1 MNNLNSGF
9 KKIIFVIV
17 IFACSGLILSGCAN
31 DDYAIEARYWKV
43 KKQAEKILRNPH
55 ATPPNELE
63 RAVNT
68 LNKFSEKYPKSNLS
82 VDADFSIANLYIIKE
97 NYDSGRAQL
106 KKIML
111 KYEKSKE
118 LVAQA
123 IFLSGNSYEL
133 QDKWPAALEQY
144 RKIMQDYSE
153 TMKGLE
159 IPIYIAQHYK
169 IKYEPDKM
177 MTALG
182 EAISYYK
189 AIAARHPVTPLS
201 FNMDMLVAQ
210 CYAEMKDYQDAV
222 NTLNSMLS
230 TYNGKVNF
238 EQIFL
243 SLASIY
249 SQKLNNPA
257 KAIEVL
263 KVLLKEYP
271 KSRYANPAKDM
282 IKRLSEKTIK

>member
-1 MNNLNSGF
+1 MNNLTSSF
-9 KKIIFVIV
+9 KKIFSLVA

-31 DDYAIEARYWKV
+31 DDYAIEKRYWKA

-63 RAVNT
+63 KAVDT
-68 LNKFSEKYPKSNLS
+68 LNKFSEKFPKSNLG

-106 KKIML
+106 KKLIQ
-111 KYEKSKE
+111 KYKKSKE

-123 IFLSGNSYEL
+123 IFLIGNSYEL
-133 QDKWPAALEQY
+133 QDKWPSALEQY
-144 RKIMQDYSE
+144 QKITQDYSE

-159 IPIYIAQHYK
+159 IPVYIAQHYK
-169 IKYEPDKM
+169 IKYQPDKM
-177 MTALG
+177 IAAFN
-182 EAISYYK
+182 EAIDYYK
-189 AIAARHPVTPLS
+189 AIAAKHPLTPLS
-201 FNMDMLVAQ
+201 FNMDILVAR
-210 CYAEMKDYQDAV
+210 CYAEMKDYQNAV
-222 NTLNSMLS
+222 NTLNSILS

-249 SQKLNNPA
+249 SQKLNNPT

-271 KSRYANPAKDM
+271 KSRYANPAKEM
-282 IKRLSEKTIK
+282 LKRLSEKTIK